1 MQQRETSSKYNHFM
15 MDPFSVGS
23 KRYRRCATLI
33 AGLTS
38 LWAMLHLV
46 PLRAETTAQAD
57 FILTA
62 SSGVYQ
68 SSDGK
73 TKVILGHKD
82 GSQGIFVAHFS
93 EGIAPQEFN
102 PETAPATGATSIFIR
117 FDPSSEHQYSEVIVG
132 QRTYK
137 ALGNLNIWLT
147 PNGSVFVNIDN
158 TNPYLTVTTRSVGGR
173 NDALVGFYGMTE
185 VVKGVG
191 NLATILSANQL
202 SPELAKII
210 RPYTATSNGLQLNG
224 KDVLNPS
231 VGIFVSREHE
241 CARTGKSV
249 SILTLAQLKTIQA
262 AKVETQQA
270 QLLDRFLKEN
280 EVKPP
285 TAGHLTLRAE
295 KSGPMILLNLASK
308 DLFDI
313 RPIKNSLS
321 NRKKICVVSP
331 IA

>member
-1 MQQRETSSKYNHFM
+1 MTIQGLIT
-15 MDPFSVGS
+15 S
-23 KRYRRCATLI
+23 KRPRCGTIITVALAI
-33 AGLTS
+33 
-38 LWAMLHLV
+38 LWSALYSERL
-46 PLRAETTAQAD
+46 QAD
-57 FILTA
+57 TAAQVNFILTA

-82 GSQGIFVAHFS
+82 GAQGIFVAHFS

-102 PETAPATGATSIFIR
+102 PETAPAAGATSVFIR
-117 FDPSSEHQYSEVIVG
+117 FDPSSEHQYSEVIVA

-147 PNGSVFVNIDN
+147 PTGSVSVNIDN
-158 TNPYLTVTTRSVGGR
+158 TNPYLTVTTRSEAGK

-210 RPYTATSNGLQLNG
+210 RPYTATSTGLQLNG
-224 KDVLNPS
+224 KDVTNPS
-231 VGIFVSREHE
+231 VGLFVSREHE
-241 CARTGKSV
+241 CARTGKAV
-249 SILTLAQLKTIQA
+249 AILTLAQLKNIQA
-262 AKVETQQA
+262 AKSETQQA
-270 QLLDRFLKEN
+270 QLLERFLKEN
-280 EVKPP
+280 REKPP

-295 KSGPMILLNLASK
+295 KNGPMILLNVASK
-308 DLFDI
+308 DIFDM
-313 RPIKNSLS
+313 RRIKNSLAS
-321 NRKKICVVSP
+321 RKTICVVSP
-331 IA
+331 ID